1 MMNPFDIFIPILI
14 NPLINLLLGL
24 YNLADLFNLPGQLGF
39 AIIFLTL
46 LINGAIY
53 PFKTAQLR
61 SQKKLTEMRPHLAE
75 LKKKHG
81 HDRKRHHEETLKL
94 YQKHG
99 YNAAS
104 GCLPLLIQLPVLFGL
119 YAVFLDVL
127 GKPAGQ
133 ALGHLNSTAYFSG
146 LKTDSL
152 NEQFLGFNL
161 GAIPNQAGLNAPII
175 AVIVATAL
183 LQFVLTKMSLPATT
197 PKAGKDASFEETLA
211 ASQGL
216 MVYIFPLLLASAAY
230 SLPLGLALYWN
241 VTSIFA
247 IIQQYLIAGPGGLA
261 RWFPKK

>member
-1 MMNPFDIFIPILI
+1 MNPLDIFIPILI

-24 YNLADLFNLPGQLGF
+24 YHVADLLTLPGQLGW
-39 AIIFLTL
+39 AIVFLTI

-53 PFKTAQLR
+53 PFKAAQLR
-61 SQKKLTEMRPHLAE
+61 SQSKLAELKPHLAE
-75 LKKKHG
+75 LKRKHG
-81 HDRKRHHEETLKL
+81 QDKKRHSEETMKL
-94 YQKHG
+94 YRKHG
-99 YNAAS
+99 YNPAS
-104 GCLPLLIQLPVLFGL
+104 GCLPLLIQLPILFGL

-133 ALGHLNSTAYFSG
+133 ALGHLNNTAYFPG
-146 LKTDSL
+146 LKIDSL
-152 NEQFLGFNL
+152 NEHFLGFNL
-161 GAIPNQAGLNAPII
+161 GAVPSQAGLSAPII
-175 AVIVATAL
+175 AVIVVTAL
-183 LQFVLTKMSLPATT
+183 LQFVLTKMTLPAAT

-261 RWFPKK
+261 KWLPKK

>member
-1 MMNPFDIFIPILI
+1 MNPFDIFIPILI

-39 AIIFLTL
+39 AIVFLTL

-81 HDRKRHHEETLKL
+81 HDRRRHQEETLKL
-94 YQKHG
+94 YKKHG

-104 GCLPLLIQLPVLFGL
+104 GCLPLLIQLPILFGL

-133 ALGHLNSTAYFSG
+133 ALGHLNNTAYFSA
-146 LKTDSL
+146 LKIDTL
-152 NEQFLGFNL
+152 NEHFLGFNL
-161 GAIPNQAGLNAPII
+161 GAVPSQTGLNAPII
-175 AVIVATAL
+175 MIIVVTAL
-183 LQFVLTKMSLPATT
+183 LQFVLTKMTLPAAA
-197 PKAGKDASFEETLA
+197 PKSSKDASFEETLA

-261 RWFPKK
+261 KWLPKK